1 MVSIQVAGEALVDIV
16 NSVAHPGGSP
26 LNVAVGL
33 GRLGHE
39 VTLTTDLGTDEHGEL
54 IAEHLR
60 SSGVQLADGSRSAV
74 PTSTATVVLDSS
86 SNASYEFELNCTL
99 AQLQASGAQL
109 LHTGSIAAFRS
120 PSAQRMIEIF
130 SAAPPSQL
138 RSYDPNLRPVLVE
151 DRAESIRNIQTLCS
165 LSHVVKLSDE
175 DAMWLYPGWD
185 TDRVLEHLLQLGASL
200 AVMTFGARGA
210 EARTRTCEVMVPSLS
225 VATVDTVGAGD
236 AFMAGLLHALMT
248 SRLAQQLIA
257 GQELDRAEL
266 EAALQVA
273 AACAGMTVARTGANP
288 PTLSELNEFMAV
300 AGG

>member
-39 VTLTTDLGTDEHGEL
+39 VTLATDLGTDEHGEL

-60 SSGVQLADGSRSAV
+60 GSKVQLAEGSQSDA

-86 SNASYEFELNCTL
+86 SNAKYEFDLNC
-99 AQLQASGAQL
+99 ALQHLRASDAKL

-120 PSAQRMIEIF
+120 PSAEKILEVF
-130 SAAPPSQL
+130 AASPQGQL
-138 RSYDPNLRPVLVE
+138 RSYDPNLRPALVE
-151 DRAESIRNIQTLCS
+151 DRAQALGTIEKLCS

-185 TDRVLEHLLQLGASL
+185 TDRVLEHILGLGASL
-200 AVMTFGARGA
+200 AVMTFGPRGA
-210 EARTRTCEVMVPSLS
+210 EAHTRGCEVAVPSLS

-236 AFMAGLLHALMT
+236 AFMAGLLHAIFA
-248 SRLAQQLIA
+248 SDLAQSLIN
-257 GQELDRAEL
+257 GSKIDRAEL
-266 EAALQVA
+266 EAALQIA

-288 PTLSELNEFMAV
+288 PSLSELDEFMAA
-300 AGG
+300 AGR